1 MTTDLLTEIKE
12 LRERWVEAST
22 ISYFDWCDL
31 DEIVRDEIVRAEE
44 ARIAE
49 ARKESLRVSPL
60 ADEEKGPIPE

>member
-22 ISYFDWCDL
+22 ISYFNWCDL
-31 DEIVRDEIVRAEE
+31 DEIVRAEE